1 MVGMC
6 YFVFNIYD
14 VGSPQ
19 AVQAA
24 QNLIWQKCDMT
35 PGVGMYNYYYKLRY
49 HVIITN
55 CVMLM

>member
-1 MVGMC
+1 MNPNEKL
-6 YFVFNIYD
+6 FNIRGNAHWLLILSFVTFMN

-35 PGVGMYNYYYKLRY
+35 PGV
-49 HVIITN
+49 
-55 CVMLM
+55 